1 MPNYEVDQ
9 GREQVEVLKKEIDEE
24 GKFYEGLM
32 KGLQEEK
39 ARFEEQQRA
48 KYIALNA
55 MHVQTLEALH
65 EKEKYNTDIVKDH
78 ISLKHMFEI
87 EERAQQE
94 ENEVV
99 RKQNHELRQSIRS
112 ICNQTKS
119 TVSNARKE
127 YEINAE
133 EFTEKFREQNK
144 GHDVHISVIRDQYKK
159 LTQMHE
165 KKMMGNK
172 EKLEQNEEKLK
183 RVATKRQLEIEGFSS
198 DLSNLEKRMI
208 FY

>member
-1 MPNYEVDQ
+1 
-9 GREQVEVLKKEIDEE
+9 
-24 GKFYEGLM
+24 
-32 KGLQEEK
+32 
-39 ARFEEQQRA
+39 
-48 KYIALNA
+48 
-55 MHVQTLEALH
+55 
-65 EKEKYNTDIVKDH
+65 
-78 ISLKHMFEI
+78 MFEI

-112 ICNQTKS
+112 ICNETKS

-183 RVATKRQLEIEGFSS
+183 RVATKR
-198 DLSNLEKRMI
+198 
-208 FY
+208 